1 MQTDAAI
8 RFAIVCPYRVYK
20 RKGGKHCA
28 PYRGHK
34 PRFLQFA
41 IEEERVFVA
50 VPNDPLFIGSMA
62 RSNDPNSFANFDRF
76 DSRDGRVGMNL
87 VSLGEG

>member
-1 MQTDAAI
+1 MLLIVAISRDFCNSRSRRNEFSSQSQTI
-8 RFAIVCPYRVYK
+8 LCLSV
-20 RKGGKHCA
+20 
-28 PYRGHK
+28 
-34 PRFLQFA
+34 Q
-41 IEEERVFVA
+41 
-50 VPNDPLFIGSMA
+50 SA